1 VISETLKGAVIMS
14 SIVALV
20 VAIVMAVWVYK
31 VVNRHG
37 GQLPWLW
44 AIGAFVFW
52 PLAATVAGFKYDE
65 TAMKVVGIIG
75 LCLIVVG
82 IVMAIGL
89 VAFL

>member
-1 VISETLKGAVIMS
+1 MLNNIIAA
-14 SIVALV
+14 IVA
-20 VAIVMAVWVYK
+20 IGMAVWVYQ

-52 PLAATVAGFKYDE
+52 PLIATIAGYKYHE

-75 LCLIVVG
+75 LVFIVVG
-82 IVMAIGL
+82 IVMGIGMVAIL
-89 VAFL
+89 

>member
-1 VISETLKGAVIMS
+1 MLS
-14 SIVALV
+14 SIISLI
-20 VAIVMAVWVYK
+20 VAIGMAVWVYQ

-52 PLAATVAGFKYDE
+52 PLTATIAGYKYNE

-75 LCLIVVG
+75 LVFIVVG
-82 IVMAIGL
+82 IVMGVGMVAIL
-89 VAFL
+89 

>member
-1 VISETLKGAVIMS
+1 MS
-14 SIVALV
+14 ILSLL
-20 VAIVMAVWVYK
+20 VAIIVAVWVYK

-52 PLAATVAGFKYDE
+52 PLAATIAGFKYDE

-75 LCLIVVG
+75 LLF

-89 VAFL
+89 MAL

>member
-1 VISETLKGAVIMS
+1 MISETLKGAVIMS

-20 VAIVMAVWVYK
+20 VAIVMAVWVYQ

-37 GQLPWLW
+37 GRLPWLW

-52 PLAATVAGFKYDE
+52 PIFATIAGYKYDE
-65 TAMKVVGIIG
+65 TVIMVAGIIG
-75 LCLIVVG
+75 LLLIVVG
-82 IVMAIGL
+82 LVMPIGL

>member
-1 VISETLKGAVIMS
+1 MLNNII
-14 SIVALV
+14 ALV
-20 VAIVMAVWVYK
+20 VAIGMAVWVYQ
-31 VVNRHG
+31 VVNKHG
-37 GQLPWLW
+37 GNLAWLW

-52 PLAATVAGFKYDE
+52 PLVATIAGYKYHE

-89 VAFL
+89 VAVL

>member
-1 VISETLKGAVIMS
+1 LAVGHRS
-14 SIVALV
+14 LV
-20 VAIVMAVWVYK
+20 F
-31 VVNRHG
+31 R
-37 GQLPWLW
+37 
-44 AIGAFVFW
+44 
-52 PLAATVAGFKYDE
+52 PLAATIAGFKYDE

>member
-1 VISETLKGAVIMS
+1 MS

-31 VVNRHG
+31 VVHRHG
-37 GQLPWLW
+37 GPLAWLW

-52 PLAATVAGFKYDE
+52 PLAATIAGFKYDE
-65 TAMKVVGIIG
+65 TTMKVVGIIG

-82 IVMAIGL
+82 IVMAIVL

>member
-1 VISETLKGAVIMS
+1 MS

-31 VVNRHG
+31 VVDRHG
-37 GQLPWLW
+37 GELPWLW

-52 PLAATVAGFKYDE
+52 PLIATIAGYKYHE

-75 LCLIVVG
+75 LVFIVVG
-82 IVMAIGL
+82 IVMGIGMVAIL
-89 VAFL
+89 